1 MVDLKFSSEQNQK
14 IFRRDNGFTLIGV
27 NIRTIMVIDEEE
39 EFLNSVKTVL
49 EKENVTV
56 VTARNSREALERL
69 QTDNEET
76 FDLILVNTRMPGS
89 VLTNALFSLRPALK
103 KLPSGIENFLQ
114 RPFTREELVDFV
126 KEKIN
131 H

>member
-1 MVDLKFSSEQNQK
+1 
-14 IFRRDNGFTLIGV
+14 
-27 NIRTIMVIDEEE
+27 MVIDEEE

-69 QTDNEET
+69 QIDNEET

-103 KLPSGIENFLQ
+103 KLPAGIENFLQ
-114 RPFTREELVDFV
+114 RPFTREELVEFV
-126 KEKIN
+126 KEKI
-131 H
+131 HH